1 MRSLAL
7 VSLVALALGEAAAGE
22 KRAAP
27 KAPGKGR
34 TGMFFGSYEP
44 PTKPEHEHLRDR
56 LRKARALEQFSE
68 ALSALRL
75 PEPLRIKFASCDGES
90 NAWYEPSDKT
100 VTFCY
105 EYVAD
110 LEQAS
115 GGAAAHGIPAEV
127 AFMGGVA
134 FVLLHETSHA
144 LFDLLEVPILGR
156 EEDAADNVA
165 AFLLLSAGEGIARR
179 VLSGATWMYL
189 QDSMGQK
196 LDESD
201 FSDVH
206 GLGSQRFYNV
216 LCIAYGSN
224 PQSFQGIVAKGYL
237 PKERAESCG
246 EEFRQVAYAMKK
258 LVAPNVDATER
269 VRIRAAHKRPS
280 DAPGLQ
286 AQPAGRRH

>member
-127 AFMGGVA
+127 A
-134 FVLLHETSHA
+134 S
-144 LFDLLEVPILGR
+144 
-156 EEDAADNVA
+156 
-165 AFLLLSAGEGIARR
+165 FLLLSAGEGIARR

>member
-1 MRSLAL
+1 
-7 VSLVALALGEAAAGE
+7 
-22 KRAAP
+22 
-27 KAPGKGR
+27 
-34 TGMFFGSYEP
+34 MFFGSYEP

-179 VLSGATWMYL
+179 VLSGATWMSRI
-189 QDSMGQK
+189 SMVP
-196 LDESD
+196 ETVS
-201 FSDVH
+201 
-206 GLGSQRFYNV
+206 V
-216 LCIAYGSN
+216 LAD
-224 PQSFQGIVAKGYL
+224 
-237 PKERAESCG
+237 R
-246 EEFRQVAYAMKK
+246 
-258 LVAPNVDATER
+258 
-269 VRIRAAHKRPS
+269 
-280 DAPGLQ
+280 
-286 AQPAGRRH
+286 